1 MPASFGVT
9 VHKFIRKRNYWAFL
23 PVLVLLRVAIPV
35 DANATTDWLVPWE
48 EDETTKKSC
57 CPSDYDSGWAT
68 ELAKTACTVMREGK
82 PFTASIIFAVA
93 SHAVDYNDQLTIH
106 GDSADMEILSL
117 EIGNAIVSECRTTAV
132 NAFDAESIPVSE
144 QIYFRK

>member
-1 MPASFGVT
+1 M
-9 VHKFIRKRNYWAFL
+9 HKFIRKRSYWAFL
-23 PVLVLLRVAIPV
+23 PIFILLRIAIPV

-48 EDETTKKSC
+48 EDE
-57 CPSDYDSGWAT
+57 PEEVVLPEGDYDSGWAT

-132 NAFDAESIPVSE
+132 NAFDAESIPVSQ

>member
-1 MPASFGVT
+1 M
-9 VHKFIRKRNYWAFL
+9 KFIRKRNYWAFL
-23 PVLVLLRVAIPV
+23 PLFVLLRIAIPV
-35 DANATTDWLVPWE
+35 DANATTDWLTPWE
-48 EDETTKKSC
+48 EDESTEEVVL
-57 CPSDYDSGWAT
+57 PEGDYDSGWAT

-106 GDSADMEILSL
+106 GDTADMEILSL

-144 QIYFRK
+144 QVYFKQ

>member
-1 MPASFGVT
+1 MRN
-9 VHKFIRKRNYWAFL
+9 FIRKRSYWAFL
-23 PVLVLLRVAIPV
+23 PVLVLLRVALPV

-48 EDETTKKSC
+48 EDE
-57 CPSDYDSGWAT
+57 PEEVVLPEGDYDSGWAT

-144 QIYFRK
+144 QIYFHK